1 METQRPTDVMSLVE
15 LQKFLAGELSNTESD
30 PSFHRSFTPLTDGLG
45 LESPRKPVEVF
56 EAAPPVVEKAEEIPP
71 PPAPLKVESVVG
83 PPQSKEPQKIAL
95 EVDDEE
101 MPPIDPLLAAKRVP
115 ANFFAAE
122 EKEEEKE
129 ISVRTMPPPPIP
141 TASFFRRVQAGII
154 DQVIVLGV
162 WAAAVM
168 ITSQVG
174 AKGDE
179 AFSTRILQD
188 LSNPVFLRF
197 IALEFI
203 TLWLAY
209 FAICLGA
216 MDMTLGMWAWGL
228 RVGYNQGSKGLR
240 KWLRIVFSLA
250 FLAPIVPS
258 ILLIFRYHG
267 RNLLDGL
274 SGTSLYRT

>member
-1 METQRPTDVMSLVE
+1 
-15 LQKFLAGELSNTESD
+15 
-30 PSFHRSFTPLTDGLG
+30 
-45 LESPRKPVEVF
+45 
-56 EAAPPVVEKAEEIPP
+56 
-71 PPAPLKVESVVG
+71 
-83 PPQSKEPQKIAL
+83 
-95 EVDDEE
+95 
-101 MPPIDPLLAAKRVP
+101 
-115 ANFFAAE
+115 
-122 EKEEEKE
+122 
-129 ISVRTMPPPPIP
+129 
-141 TASFFRRVQAGII
+141 
-154 DQVIVLGV
+154 
-162 WAAAVM
+162 
-168 ITSQVG
+168 
-174 AKGDE
+174 
-179 AFSTRILQD
+179 
-188 LSNPVFLRF
+188 LRF